1 MDIQTY
7 LFFNG
12 CCEEAI
18 RFYGEVF
25 GAEVAFLMRYKEGP
39 PNLMRPGS
47 GEKIYHATLKFGE
60 TTLNMNDALTGEHG
74 GMGGFALL
82 VHFAA
87 VEDAGRVFAALAQ
100 RGQVRMPLAQSP
112 WARLYG
118 IVQDPFGITWKIQV
132 NG

>member
-7 LFFNG
+7 LFFDG

-25 GAEVAFLMRYKEGP
+25 GAEVAFLMRFKEAP
-39 PNLMRPGS
+39 PSLMTPGS
-47 GEKIYHATLKFGE
+47 GEKIFHATIKFGE
-60 TTLNMNDALTGEHG
+60 TTLNMNDALRGEHSG
-74 GMGGFALL
+74 FGGFALL
-82 VHFAA
+82 VHFAV
-87 VEDAGRVFAALAQ
+87 VEEAERVFASLAQ
-100 RGQVRMPLAQSP
+100 SGQVRIQLARSP

-118 IVQDPFGITWKIQV
+118 IVQDQFGITWKIQV